1 MRKNPSSRVNI
12 NTALDSVMNIL
23 DSSNALRGQLS
34 VSLVRLG
41 LHRRAESIVVVD
53 QQLQAGQHQGCKT
66 RFLEV
71 GVLGDEDVD
80 VVRNAN
86 VDRIDDFVEDLA
98 GVRFVELGREVGVDE
113 ALAVG

>member
-1 MRKNPSSRVNI
+1 VDLCDCFDALSS
-12 NTALDSVMNIL
+12 
-23 DSSNALRGQLS
+23 QLS

-41 LHRRAESIVVVD
+41 LHRRAESVVVVD

-80 VVRNAN
+80 IVGNAN
-86 VDRIDDFVEDLA
+86 VDRVDDFVEDLA
-98 GVRFVELGREVGVDE
+98 GVGFVELGCEVGVDE